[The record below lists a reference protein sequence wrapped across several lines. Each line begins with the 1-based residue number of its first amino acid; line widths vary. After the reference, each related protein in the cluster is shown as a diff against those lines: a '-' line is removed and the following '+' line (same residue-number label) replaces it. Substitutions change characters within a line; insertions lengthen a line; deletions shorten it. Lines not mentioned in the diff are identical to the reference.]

1 VTGPAPVRPLPGCPA
16 RQGDGAFS
24 VTAAD
29 FVLDV
34 HDYPADDGTGA
45 TFTEVVGYFR
55 PPHGTDTST
64 GTDTD
69 GTDAEPDLVGI
80 AVLAMPAGTP
90 GALAAW
96 RAFKNPA
103 GPAAIGQAM
112 RAAITACP
120 CAFPPAGCA
129 AMNDDILRQAIDHAA
144 ALTVNRQ
151 ESQ

>member
-1 VTGPAPVRPLPGCPA
+1 V
-16 RQGDGAFS
+16 FS

-34 HDYPADDGTGA
+34 HDYLGDDGSGA

-55 PPHGTDTST
+55 PRYGTDTRT
-64 GTDTD
+64 GTDAGTD
-69 GTDAEPDLVGI
+69 GADAEPDLVGI

-96 RAFKNPA
+96 RAFRNPA

-112 RAAITACP
+112 QAAITACP
-120 CAFPPAGCA
+120 CAFPAAGCA
-129 AMNDDILRQAIDHAA
+129 AMDDDVLRQAIDHAA
-144 ALTVNRQ
+144 ALTVNGQ
-151 ESQ
+151 EGR